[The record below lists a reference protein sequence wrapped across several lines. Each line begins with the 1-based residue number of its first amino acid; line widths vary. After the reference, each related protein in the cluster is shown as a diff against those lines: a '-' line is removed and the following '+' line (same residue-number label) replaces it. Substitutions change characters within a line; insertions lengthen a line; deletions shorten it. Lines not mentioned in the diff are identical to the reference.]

1 MDLTNDRYTLSGV
14 DMLSLVEEFG
24 SPLYVYDA
32 ATIERQYKRLD
43 TAFAGIEHHIK
54 YACKALTNVNILRFV
69 RQIGAG
75 LDTVSLNELQ
85 MGLKA
90 GFEANDIVYTPN
102 NVSFD
107 EVQEAIALGAQLN
120 LDNLPMLEKL
130 GQTYGGSVPVCVR
143 INPHIMAGGNEKIS
157 TGHINS
163 KFGISITQVDDIVR
177 IAEKYGLDVAGL
189 HMHTGSDIVDTDIS
203 LQCAQILM
211 EAGRRFTTIRFF
223 DFGGGFKVPYKAGDK
238 ETNIEELGSRLAALC
253 HDEMKQR
260 GSNFY
265 VCLEP
270 GKYLVSEA
278 GMLLARVNVV
288 KQTPATT
295 FAGVDTGLNH
305 LIRPMFYKAYHDITN
320 LSNPHGAVRPF
331 SVAGYIC
338 ETDNFA
344 WDREMSEVRE
354 GDVLAFHNAGAYGMM
369 MASNYNSRPRPAEV
383 FIVNGK
389 AHLIRRRET
398 LEDLLRTQ
406 VLLEIPIE

>member
-1 MDLTNDRYTLSGV
+1 MTLTDNRFTLGGV
-14 DMLSLVEEFG
+14 DMLRLVEEFG
-24 SPLYVYDA
+24 SPVYIYDA
-32 ATIERQYKRLD
+32 HTIERQYKRLD
-43 TAFAGIEHHIK
+43 AAFAGIEHEIK
-54 YACKALTNVNILRFV
+54 YACKALTNVNILSFI
-69 RQIGAG
+69 RQIGGG
-75 LDTVSLNELQ
+75 LDTVSLNELHL
-85 MGLKA
+85 GLKA
-90 GFEANDIVYTPN
+90 GFEPKNIFYTPN
-102 NVSFD
+102 NVSFS

-157 TGHINS
+157 TGHVNS
-163 KFGISITQVDDIVR
+163 KFGISMTQVDDILRVQ
-177 IAEKYGLDVAGL
+177 EKYGLDIAGL
-189 HMHTGSDIVDTDIS
+189 HMHTGSEIVDTDIF
-203 LQCAQILM
+203 LQGAQILL
-211 EAGRRFTTIRFF
+211 EAGRHIKTLRFF
-223 DFGGGFKVPYKAGDK
+223 DFGGGFKVPYKPGDN
-238 ETNIEELGSRLAALC
+238 ETNVEELGSRLAALC
-253 HDEMKQR
+253 HEEMKHR
-260 GSNFY
+260 GSSFY
-265 VCLEP
+265 VCFEP

-305 LIRPMFYKAYHDITN
+305 LIRPMFYKAYHHITN
-320 LSNPHGAVRPF
+320 ISNPHGAARPY

-344 WDREMSEVRE
+344 WDREIAEVRE
-354 GDVLAFHNAGAYGMM
+354 GDILAFHNAGAYGIM

-398 LEDLLRTQ
+398 LDDLLRTQ
-406 VLLEIPIE
+406 ILVDVSS

>member
-1 MDLTNDRYTLSGV
+1 MHLTDDRYTLGGV
-14 DMLSLVEEFG
+14 DMISLVEEFG

-43 TAFAGIEHHIK
+43 TAFAGIEHNIK

-85 MGLKA
+85 LGLKA

-107 EVQEAIALGAQLN
+107 EVKEAIALGAQLN

-130 GQTYGGSVPVCVR
+130 GQAYGGSVPVSVR

-177 IAEKYGLDVAGL
+177 VAEKYGLDIAGL
-189 HMHTGSDIVDTDIS
+189 HMHTGSEIVDTDIF
-203 LQCAQILM
+203 LQGAQILM
-211 EAGRRFTTIRFF
+211 EAGRHFKTIRFF
-223 DFGGGFKVPYKAGDK
+223 DFGGGFKVPYKAGDE

-253 HDEMKQR
+253 HEEMKQR

-278 GMLLARVNVV
+278 GMLLAQVNVV
-288 KQTPATT
+288 KKTPATT

-344 WDREMSEVRE
+344 WEREMAEVRE

-406 VLLEIPIE
+406 ILLDM

>member
-189 HMHTGSDIVDTDIS
+189 HMHTGSEIVDTDIF
-203 LQCAQILM
+203 LQGAQILM